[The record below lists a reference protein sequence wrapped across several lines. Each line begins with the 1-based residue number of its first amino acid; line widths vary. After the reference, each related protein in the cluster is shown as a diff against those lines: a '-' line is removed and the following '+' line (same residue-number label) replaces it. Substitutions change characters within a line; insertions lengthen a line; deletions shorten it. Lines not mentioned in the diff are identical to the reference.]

1 MELVNSWHGTHWA
14 GWKPWD
20 RSYSPKRTQAG
31 SGRNSLQRHLG
42 LGQGTSAER
51 SLAPGENA
59 VSRVTTPARPQGYHT
74 SHRQG
79 YYTSQTSE
87 FSGAFVI

>member
-31 SGRNSLQRHLG
+31 SGRNSLQHHLG
-42 LGQGTSAER
+42 LGQGASAER

-59 VSRVTTPARPQGYHT
+59 VSRVTTPGRPQSSVGLL
-74 SHRQG
+74 
-79 YYTSQTSE
+79 
-87 FSGAFVI
+87 

>member
-1 MELVNSWHGTHWA
+1 MKETIPLTMNNETRGLQMELVNSWHGTHWA

-31 SGRNSLQRHLG
+31 SGRNSLQHHLG
-42 LGQGTSAER
+42 LGQGASAER

-59 VSRVTTPARPQGYHT
+59 VSRVTTPGRPQSSVGLL
-74 SHRQG
+74 
-79 YYTSQTSE
+79 
-87 FSGAFVI
+87 